1 MPTGGD
7 DELARLAREV
17 PAVAELLD
25 EHAAAGAIVPVI
37 EIPSSADR
45 QRGPRTPLVV
55 GLLLVVLL
63 ALKLGWPHL
72 VTVADYL
79 VNGDPTFRVGVG
91 VSPVS
96 SAEGG
101 RMRAAVPLPDPPDID
116 SYAFIDEVDS
126 GEPVTFDPCRAI
138 HYVIHDP
145 YDLGDTGR
153 DAITDAVTEVSAATG
168 MAFVFDGYT
177 DEKPSP
183 SRTLRMPQYDRQWA
197 PVLISWSD
205 PEETPRLEGGI
216 VGLGGPRESDRPA
229 TRRSWVTGA
238 IELDA
243 PTLGR
248 WITDPRRRADAHGVI
263 VHELGHVLGAD
274 HPQADDQLMSASNG
288 PGTLQDGDRYAFAK
302 LGSGPCL
309 R

>member
-25 EHAAAGAIVPVI
+25 EHDAAGAVVPVV
-37 EIPSSADR
+37 EIPSSTNR
-45 QRGPRTPLVV
+45 QRGPRTPLLV

-79 VNGDPTFRVGVG
+79 VHGDPTFRVGVG
-91 VSPVS
+91 VSPVPTP
-96 SAEGG
+96 ADG
-101 RMRAAVPLPDPPDID
+101 RMRAAVPLPDPPDHD
-116 SYAFIDEVDS
+116 SYAFMEEVDT
-126 GEPVTFDPCRAI
+126 GVPVTFDPCSAI
-138 HYVIHDP
+138 HYVVHDP
-145 YDLGDTGR
+145 HGVGEAGR
-153 DAITDAVTEVSAATG
+153 DAISRAVAEVSDASG
-168 MAFVFDGYT
+168 LAFVFDGYT

-248 WITDPRRRADAHGVI
+248 WITDPQRRADAHGVI
-263 VHELGHVLGAD
+263 VHELGHVLGAT
-274 HPQADDQLMSASNG
+274 HPVADDQLMSASNG